1 MAEYRRL
8 SGEGRFE
15 FVTFHQSFSYED
27 FVEGL
32 RPTTDSEREGDDAEA
47 SASGGFRL
55 KPHAGVFKIISERAR
70 LDTGDAPTKRLDRSK
85 SIYKVALGRRGS
97 QEDLI
102 REGLDSSLIH
112 LGRSEEHTSELQS
125 LMRNSYAVFCLQ
137 KKQKLIRTLR
147 NPHHPNYLINSKIC
161 YILRRIMTTCF
172 FFNDTA
178 TTDTYT

>member
-1 MAEYRRL
+1 MRISDWRSDVCSSVL
-8 SGEGRFE
+8 
-15 FVTFHQSFSYED
+15 
-27 FVEGL
+27 
-32 RPTTDSEREGDDAEA
+32 REGDDAEA

-112 LGRSEEHTSELQS
+112 LGWGGDIDWSDERFHDFEEI
-125 LMRNSYAVFCLQ
+125 R
-137 KKQKLIRTLR
+137 KKGVEEEDPGASGEAPNIEINHKPENAAGAQERVR
-147 NPHHPNYLINSKIC
+147 PGRPH
-161 YILRRIMTTCF
+161 
-172 FFNDTA
+172 
-178 TTDTYT
+178 